1 MSPSIDLTFITND
14 PGQSLLGRFKT
25 LIKDAKSFDVLV
37 AYFFISGFF
46 KIYPLLKSAEKVR
59 ILVGINT
66 DKTILKLSK
75 QSDTSEPSLN
85 QFSNAKSKQKIE
97 ESISKE
103 LENSNDAH
111 DVSCQNPCDR
121 VIK

>member
-1 MSPSIDLTFITND
+1 MVPYFEF
-14 PGQSLLGRFKT
+14 GALL
-25 LIKDAKSFDVLV
+25 
-37 AYFFISGFF
+37 YFFISGFY
-46 KIYPLLKSAEKVR
+46 KIYPSLESVEKVR

-66 DKTILKLSK
+66 DKTILELSK

-85 QFSNAKSKQKIE
+85 QFSNAEFKQKIE

-103 LENSNDAH
+103 LKNSDDAH